1 MSPGPNGS
9 CPLGRENKVN
19 IVAQGREIGEVKS
32 RIHDVEDGVQE
43 LAIKMERATVRLGII
58 VAVIVGLLTTAGQV
72 VIASLMNG
80 GG

>member
-1 MSPGPNGS
+1 MGSNPNGS

-19 IVAQGREIGEVKS
+19 IVAQGRELGEVKG
-32 RIHDVEDGVQE
+32 RIHDVEEGIQE
-43 LAIKMERATVRLGII
+43 LTIRMERTTVKLGII

-72 VIASLMNG
+72 VLGALMNG